1 MFKKKNSFFAFS
13 LSMLLT
19 LGIFLFQPLI
29 KFDYDFES
37 FFPQDDDELSFYQ
50 QFRSE
55 FENDNDYLLIALG
68 NQPDIFDSAFL
79 EKANQLMI
87 TVKGLE
93 GVEKVF
99 SILDLKEPTISP
111 FGIRYQPLMEWDDA
125 FSMKEAK
132 KKMFQSFQ
140 WKKNLINEKGD
151 YLLLLVHNR
160 QCISKEEGDILYQH
174 ILSAVSNSGL
184 TDFHMAGKIK
194 AQGEFVNLMQNEFS
208 FFLSISSF
216 LIVLLL
222 FFIFR
227 TLWGILIP
235 LLTLVVGVLWSLAL
249 PLYFGKPL
257 DIMSVM
263 QPTILSVIGLAAI
276 IHFFNHYLN
285 YLRHGFEKEEAIEKS
300 FSEILPAVFL
310 TCLTTALGF
319 ISLYFTT
326 VPTLKFF
333 GLYTGIGV
341 LLMFISVILITP
353 ALLYL
358 VPAFSHTDEQRNAEK
373 WRFGMRK
380 AFSFVLSNKKVI
392 PFLFLVIS
400 LLSLVVI
407 TKLQINGYILDNLP
421 SEHKLVEEFRFF
433 DRNFG
438 GSKPLE
444 FSLEVGKKAENIFQM
459 EVLKELD
466 KFEGFIIETFETGP
480 ILSPLTL
487 VKKLNQAQNSGN
499 EKAYGLPSKGQLI
512 RLQSYLNEAL
522 ALSPSKIVSKD
533 LKSSRLSTRV
543 EDYGSLRGMRLKE
556 QMEKFLENEID
567 GNYLEVRMTGTS
579 HLIDISHESVTI
591 QMLRGLGLAFFLVA
605 VITGFLFKSW
615 RISIIV
621 LVPNVIPLIWM
632 GGMMWAFGIDLKIT
646 TAILFTVAF
655 GIAVDDS
662 IHFMSK
668 LRLELSKGRTWLY
681 ALKRTFIDTGKAILL
696 TTMILVSGFSVLI
709 FSQFGVTYYAGL
721 LISMSLV
728 FALAA
733 DLFLLP
739 LLLLNLGKGWK
750 KQHSIPDQNPQ

>member
-37 FFPQDDDELSFYQ
+37 FFPQDDDELSFYH

-68 NQPDIFDSAFL
+68 HKPDIFDSTFL

-87 TVKGLE
+87 TVKGME

-111 FGIRYQPLMEWDDA
+111 FGIRYQPLVEWDDA
-125 FSMKEAK
+125 FSIKEAK
-132 KKMFQSFQ
+132 MKMFQSLQ
-140 WKKNLINEKGD
+140 WKKNLINENGD
-151 YLLLLVHNR
+151 YLLLLVHNKQR
-160 QCISKEEGDILYQH
+160 ISKEEGDILYQH

-184 TDFHMAGKIK
+184 TDFFMAGKIK

-208 FFLSISSF
+208 FFLGISSF

-235 LLTLVVGVLWSLAL
+235 LLTLVLGVLWSLAL

-333 GLYTGIGV
+333 GLYTGLGV
-341 LLMFISVILITP
+341 LLMFIAVIFITP

-373 WRFGMRK
+373 WRLGMRK
-380 AFSFVLSNKKVI
+380 AFSFVLSNKKVL

-400 LLSLVVI
+400 LLSLVAI
-407 TKLQINGYILDNLP
+407 NKLQINGYILDNLP

-466 KFEGFIIETFETGP
+466 KFEGFLIENFETGA

-499 EKAYGLPSKGQLI
+499 EKAYALPSKGQLI

-522 ALSPSKIVSKD
+522 ALSPSKIVSED
-533 LKSSRLSTRV
+533 LKRSRLSTRV

-567 GNYLEVRMTGTS
+567 ENYLEVRMTGTS
-579 HLIDISHESVTI
+579 HLIDISHESVTV

-632 GGMMWAFGIDLKIT
+632 GGMMWAFGIDLKLT

-709 FSQFGVTYYAGL
+709 FSQFGVTYYSGL
-721 LISMSLV
+721 LISMSLA

-733 DLFLLP
+733 DLLLLP
-739 LLLLNLGKGWK
+739 LLLLYLGKGWK
-750 KQHSIPDQNPQ
+750 KKQSIPDQNPQ